1 MAIENNSLVLGI
13 YLNYL
18 EIWEELLKF
27 INNIGVD
34 ANIPH

>member
-18 EIWEELLKF
+18 E
-27 INNIGVD
+27 NIGRATQV
-34 ANIPH
+34 HQRYQSGC